1 MRRLPSLVRPGPVRP
16 SRPVGRCVSI
26 ALIAC
31 GLLIGC
37 ATAER
42 TSANFEGKRL
52 RHHADLLTAGHGLDG
67 LRQPP
72 QLPADRDAP
81 RPDELRR
88 VAIHANYGG
97 LVDLTATGGLEG
109 DDLPAV
115 PGREIHAWLRLDGR
129 THPARVAVMIPDAL
143 NTARPCLV
151 VAPSSGSRGV
161 FGALPVA
168 GPWAL
173 PQGCALAL
181 TDKGTG
187 TDLFD
192 HASDTGVT
200 LDGTRAERG
209 DETLGLEPAPV
220 DAAWVSIPHAH
231 SGDHPEA
238 DWGRYTIEAA
248 HFGLQALGELW
259 PEPQR
264 AMPEVRV
271 IALGLSNGGG
281 AVLRAL
287 EQAPP
292 DLFDAAVVGA
302 PNVAPPGARPL
313 YDYATEAAL
322 FQPCMLGDPAAL
334 AGLPFA
340 NPMLI
345 GPGRARCDSLV
356 EAGLLERAEPAAARA
371 VLEAGGFDADALE
384 QVAVN
389 TSIDVW
395 RAVVALYASA
405 YLRTPVDAMPCGYA
419 TGVRGPDGAR
429 VAAPAVQR
437 NLWWAQ
443 TSGVVPGGGVEWFD
457 GRADQH
463 PDDADFGGLACLREL
478 WTGEGED
485 ARSLRR
491 AVEATRATARLPD
504 VPVIVIHG
512 RQDGLIPAAF
522 SARPYVAAAREAG
535 AEALVY
541 WEIDGA
547 QHFDS
552 LVPFPGMNTR
562 YRPLIPVMWDALDRI
577 DKVLDGEAALGG
589 DRIIDAIRDGK

>member
-1 MRRLPSLVRPGPVRP
+1 MRNSSFSRRLRSL
-16 SRPVGRCVSI
+16 SRLLAGASI
-26 ALIAC
+26 SLIVVA
-31 GLLIGC
+31 C
-37 ATAER
+37 ATAQRPLAEFDG
-42 TSANFEGKRL
+42 NRL
-52 RHHADLLTAGHGLDG
+52 RHHAGDDDLLTAGLGLEG

-72 QLPADRDAP
+72 RLPADRDAP
-81 RPDELRR
+81 DPAELRR

-97 LVDLTATGGLEG
+97 LVDLTPTGGLESG
-109 DDLPAV
+109 DLPAV
-115 PGREIHAWLRLDGR
+115 PGREMHAWVRLPGR
-129 THPARVAVMIPDAL
+129 SDPARVAVLIPDAL
-143 NTARPCLV
+143 DTDEPCLV

-161 FGALPVA
+161 FGGLPVA

-173 PQGCALAL
+173 PRGCALAL

-209 DETLGLEPAPV
+209 AATLGLEPAPV

-248 HFGLQALGELW
+248 HFGLQALRELW
-259 PEPQR
+259 PDPAR
-264 AMPEVRV
+264 PMPEARV

-292 DLFDAAVVGA
+292 GLFDAAVVGA
-302 PNVAPPGARPL
+302 PNVTPPGARPL

-322 FQPCMLGDPAAL
+322 FQPCVLGDPAAL

-345 GPGRARCDSLV
+345 GPGRARCESLAKV
-356 EAGLLERAEPAAARA
+356 GLLDRAEPAAART
-371 VLEAGGFDADALE
+371 VLEAGGFDSDALE

-419 TGVRGPDGAR
+419 TGVRGSDGAR
-429 VAAPAVQR
+429 LAAPAAQR
-437 NLWWAQ
+437 NLWWAR

-463 PDDADFGGLACLREL
+463 PDDKDFGGLVCLREL
-478 WTGEGED
+478 WTGDGED
-485 ARSLRR
+485 ARALRR

-512 RQDGLIPAAF
+512 RQDGLIPASF

-562 YRPLIPVMWDALDRI
+562 YRPLLPYVWDALDRI
-577 DKVLDGEAALGG
+577 DTVLDGEAVLGG
-589 DRIIDAIRDGK
+589 DRIIDAISDRE